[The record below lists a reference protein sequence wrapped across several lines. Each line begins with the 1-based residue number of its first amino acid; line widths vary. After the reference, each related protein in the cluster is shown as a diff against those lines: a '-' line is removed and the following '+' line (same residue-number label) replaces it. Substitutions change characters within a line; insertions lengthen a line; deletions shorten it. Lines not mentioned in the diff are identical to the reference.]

1 VKRIFLIL
9 FLAGAGLSAQEGGFA
24 AECRRRAEPVWRK
37 TLEHPFLKALS
48 EGTLPREKFRF
59 YLEQDLLY
67 LREFSRLLLELAAKA
82 PHSDHA
88 RTLARHAGEAIAE
101 EGALHASILGLQES
115 ASGEL
120 SFRIAP
126 SNTAYVNHLKASAGR
141 GSFLEGM
148 AAVLPCY
155 WIYMDAGKTLVSK
168 GSPVREYQQW
178 IRQYAGPDYEKSVR
192 EALGIFNAA
201 AERASPEVR
210 ARAMEA
216 FERSV
221 RYEWM
226 FWDMA
231 WRMETWPPQ

>member
-1 VKRIFLIL
+1 MKRILLIL
-9 FLAGAGLSAQEGGFA
+9 FLVAAALPAQDGGFA

-37 TLEHPFLKALS
+37 TLEHPFLNALS
-48 EGTLPREKFRF
+48 DGTLPREKFRF

-82 PHSDHA
+82 PRPDHA

-101 EGALHASILGLQES
+101 EAALHGSILGLRGPG
-115 ASGEL
+115 SGEL
-120 SFRIAP
+120 SFRMAP
-126 SNTAYVNHLKASAGR
+126 SSTAYVNHLKAAAGR

-155 WIYMDAGKTLVSK
+155 WIYMDAGKRLAAK
-168 GSPVREYQQW
+168 GSPVKEYQQW
-178 IRQYAGPDYEKSVR
+178 IRQYAGADYERSVR
-192 EALGIFNAA
+192 EALEIFNAA
-201 AERASPEVR
+201 AERAAPEIR

-231 WRMETWPPQ
+231 WRMEAWPPR